1 MKFFLKYVK
10 LINLLLSKKMGR
22 KKNKWIKKTL
32 NFYKFIFKFESPYKV
47 IIDGNFAAI
56 ALNKKFELKTSLE
69 KLLDEK
75 VILIIPSCIFK
86 EIQSLESK
94 IPGLLRLLSQYK
106 IEQCKHN
113 PMNPTNCIRD
123 YIGKKNNSKY
133 FVATQDNFLR
143 VQLRKVPGVP
153 LIFFEQNMLLMDK
166 PSRISIEASE
176 RRENLKE
183 DPKQKEKKS
192 LNEKKDEISNFLLE
206 EFKSS
211 KYYKQK
217 QEEFKLNKLMG
228 KIRKKAKGP
237 NPLSVK
243 KKQSYYIQREKD
255 FEYKKKIGLIKE
267 GNIRNEINLDE
278 NEDID
283 INGNNINNNNAY
295 TQKNEFKKEDIKIDN
310 NKQTNFLK
318 KKRKR
323 KHKKGKKIEY
333 N

>member
-1 MKFFLKYVK
+1 
-10 LINLLLSKKMGR
+10 MGR
-22 KKNKWIKKTL
+22 KKDKWIKKTL
-32 NFYKFIFKFESPYKV
+32 NFYKFIFKFDSPYKV
-47 IIDGNFAAI
+47 IIDGNFAAV
-56 ALNKKFELKTSLE
+56 ALNKKFEIKSSLE

-86 EIQSLESK
+86 EVQSLENK
-94 IPGLLRLLSQYK
+94 IPGLVRLLSQYK

-113 PMNPTNCIRD
+113 LMNPTNCIRD
-123 YIGKKNNSKY
+123 YIGKKNNLKY

-143 VQLRKVPGVP
+143 IQLRKIPGVP

-183 DPKQKEKKS
+183 DPKKIEKKL
-192 LNEKKDEISNFLLE
+192 LNEKKDEISNFLVE
-206 EFKSS
+206 EFKNS

-217 QEEFKLNKLMG
+217 QEEFKINKLMG

-243 KKQSYYIQREKD
+243 KKQSYYLQKEKD
-255 FEYKKKIGLIKE
+255 FEYKKKMGLIKDN
-267 GNIRNEINLDE
+267 NINNEINLKE
-278 NEDID
+278 NEEGID
-283 INGNNINNNNAY
+283 NDNVDKNNNEQKLSKNNKEDNKINNYEENNNN
-295 TQKNEFKKEDIKIDN
+295 N
-310 NKQTNFLK
+310 NNFLK

-323 KHKKGKKIEY
+323 RHKKRKNVG
-333 N
+333 

>member
-1 MKFFLKYVK
+1 
-10 LINLLLSKKMGR
+10 MGR
-22 KKNKWIKKTL
+22 KKDKWIKKTL
-32 NFYKFIFKFESPYKV
+32 NFYKFIFKFDSPYKV
-47 IIDGNFAAI
+47 IIDGNFAAV
-56 ALNKKFELKTSLE
+56 ALNKKFEIKSSLE

-86 EIQSLESK
+86 EVQSLENK
-94 IPGLLRLLSQYK
+94 IPGLVRLLSQYK

-113 PMNPTNCIRD
+113 LMNPTNCIRD
-123 YIGKKNNSKY
+123 YIGKKNNLKY

-143 VQLRKVPGVP
+143 IQLRKIPGVP

-183 DPKQKEKKS
+183 DPKKIEKKL
-192 LNEKKDEISNFLLE
+192 LNEKKDEISNFLVE
-206 EFKSS
+206 EFKNS

-217 QEEFKLNKLMG
+217 QEEFKINKLMG

-243 KKQSYYIQREKD
+243 KKQSYYLQKEKD
-255 FEYKKKIGLIKE
+255 FEYKKKMGLIKDN
-267 GNIRNEINLDE
+267 NINNEINLKE
-278 NEDID
+278 NEEGID
-283 INGNNINNNNAY
+283 NDNVDKNNNDQKLSKNNKEDDKINNYEENNNN
-295 TQKNEFKKEDIKIDN
+295 N
-310 NKQTNFLK
+310 NNFLK

-323 KHKKGKKIEY
+323 RHKKRKNVE
-333 N
+333 

>member
-1 MKFFLKYVK
+1 
-10 LINLLLSKKMGR
+10 MGR
-22 KKNKWIKKTL
+22 KKDKWIKKTL
-32 NFYKFIFKFESPYKV
+32 NFYKFIFKFDSPYKV
-47 IIDGNFAAI
+47 IIDGNFAAV
-56 ALNKKFELKTSLE
+56 ALNKKFEIKSSLE

-86 EIQSLESK
+86 EVQSLENK
-94 IPGLLRLLSQYK
+94 IPGLVRLLSQYK

-113 PMNPTNCIRD
+113 LMNPTNCIRD
-123 YIGKKNNSKY
+123 YIGKKNNLKY

-143 VQLRKVPGVP
+143 IQLRKIPGVP

-183 DPKQKEKKS
+183 DPKKIEKKL
-192 LNEKKDEISNFLLE
+192 LNEKKDEISNFLVE
-206 EFKSS
+206 EFKNS

-217 QEEFKLNKLMG
+217 QEEFKINKLMG

-243 KKQSYYIQREKD
+243 KKQSYYLQKEKD
-255 FEYKKKIGLIKE
+255 FEYKKKMGLIKDN
-267 GNIRNEINLDE
+267 NINNEINLKE
-278 NEDID
+278 NEEGID
-283 INGNNINNNNAY
+283 NDNIDKNNNEQKLSKNNKEDNIINNYEENNNN
-295 TQKNEFKKEDIKIDN
+295 
-310 NKQTNFLK
+310 NFLK

-323 KHKKGKKIEY
+323 RHKKRKNVE
-333 N
+333 

>member
-1 MKFFLKYVK
+1 
-10 LINLLLSKKMGR
+10 MGR
-22 KKNKWIKKTL
+22 KKDKWIKKTL
-32 NFYKFIFKFESPYKV
+32 NFYKFIFKFDSPYKV

-56 ALNKKFELKTSLE
+56 ALNKKFELKSSLE

-75 VILIIPSCIFK
+75 IILIIPSCIFK
-86 EIQSLESK
+86 EVQSLENK
-94 IPGLLRLLSQYK
+94 IPGLVRLLSQYK

-113 PMNPTNCIRD
+113 FMNPTNCIRD
-123 YIGKKNNSKY
+123 YIGKKNNLKY

-143 VQLRKVPGVP
+143 VQLRKIPGVP

-183 DPKQKEKKS
+183 DPKKIEKKL
-192 LNEKKDEISNFLLE
+192 LNEKKDEISNFLVE
-206 EFKSS
+206 EFKNS

-217 QEEFKLNKLMG
+217 QEEFKINKLMG

-243 KKQSYYIQREKD
+243 KKQSYYLQKEKD
-255 FEYKKKIGLIKE
+255 YEYKKKMGLIKD
-267 GNIRNEINLDE
+267 NNFKNEISLKE
-278 NEDID
+278 YEDGNDNDNID
-283 INGNNINNNNAY
+283 KKNKDPKINKFNKEDYKINDKEQNNND
-295 TQKNEFKKEDIKIDN
+295 TN
-310 NKQTNFLK
+310 NKDFLK

-323 KHKKGKKIEY
+323 RHKKRKNTE
-333 N
+333 

>member
-1 MKFFLKYVK
+1 
-10 LINLLLSKKMGR
+10 MGR
-22 KKNKWIKKTL
+22 KKDKWIKKTI
-32 NFYKFIFKFESPYKV
+32 NFYRFVFKFDSPYKV
-47 IIDGNFAAI
+47 IIDGNFASM
-56 ALNKKFELKTSLE
+56 ALNKKFELKSSLE

-86 EIQSLESK
+86 EVQSLESK

-106 IEQCKHN
+106 IEQCNHN

-166 PSRISIEASE
+166 PSRISIVASE

-183 DPKQKEKKS
+183 DPKQKEKKT

-206 EFKSS
+206 EFRNS

-243 KKQSYYIQREKD
+243 KKQSYYIQKEKD
-255 FEYKKKIGLIKE
+255 YEYKKKMGLIKDE
-267 GNIRNEINLDE
+267 DIKNEINLNE
-278 NEDID
+278 NED
-283 INGNNINNNNAY
+283 NEEKGNNEVDNFNDSGFIKKDEFKIENSRLNNNE
-295 TQKNEFKKEDIKIDN
+295 KN
-310 NKQTNFLK
+310 NFLK

-323 KHKKGKKIEY
+323 KHKKGK
-333 N
+333 NFD